1 MAKQAATNG
10 LDRGATTRAALVQ
23 SATDLFVEKGYGAV
37 SVRDLARR
45 TGLTTG
51 AIYGHYRNKAA
62 LLVAAIDDRIEVDL
76 ESRSHRGGKP
86 RSFVEV
92 IGQQWRNYRSRSAM
106 RALLVEGAAAARV
119 DDEVRDDLAALLDGK
134 LDEWRAIYHDLQVSE
149 RMDPDADMETVL
161 VMLFAA
167 ELGLGMLESI
177 GVDLPKPSAWER
189 TVERLLSTVYPARRR

>member
-10 LDRGATTRAALVQ
+10 DRGATTRAALVQ

-62 LLVAAIDDRIEVDL
+62 LLVAAIDDRIEAEL
-76 ESRSHRGGKP
+76 EGPSHRTSKA
-86 RSFVEV
+86 RTFRES
-92 IGQQWRNYRSRSAM
+92 IGHQWRNYRSRSAM

-119 DDEVRDDLAALLDGK
+119 DDEVRNDLAALLDGR
-134 LDEWRAIYHDLQVSE
+134 LDEWRVIYHDLQVSE
-149 RMDPDADMETVL
+149 KMDPDADMETVM